1 MGTEDQPGK
10 GDGRLGQTMNGHAM
24 ATYPAMDEDVEYL
37 VVIRN
42 GVVG

>member
-24 ATYPAMDEDVEYL
+24 ATYPAMGEDVECL
-37 VVIRN
+37 VIARN